1 MTEMETLAS
10 EFQQMKIALQEI
22 GVVGNA
28 YGKTAGV
35 IEKQQGK
42 LSAAFHKTPVVQL
55 AKQFKGI
62 GKQMKIF
69 GKLVAGNTS
78 LSEEEIK
85 EQKKKATS
93 LTKLTIAMANATF
106 FGNLMAEMTANNVA
120 LWRRLT
126 MAMMGIMSIFLLIG
140 FAIAVVSVAFSGA
153 ETPLLDYTEG
163 IPVLDEA
170 LMGLIMALTGEGE
183 GGVAG
188 AINVVALAFVLATAS
203 AVLFGLTVATIV
215 FPLTVSV
222 GVFQLVK
229 SETDSIE
236 IAFAAAAAT
245 ALILAGAIVVVK
257 AAFMGAFAKGVV
269 VSISA
274 MITGALGMALL
285 ATGLIVGGLAML
297 FAFATGEVKGWL
309 GWVVGAI
316 GAFLL
321 GVGVAI
327 VIGFT
332 WPIVAVVAVVAFLVA
347 AIYRYRNE
355 IWDALVWL
363 KDAVLSMLEMFGAL
377 VVGFFGI
384 LWYGFL
390 AGVGLILGTL
400 VALGMAVIGII
411 IFPFVFLIDFWKSM
425 WAGFNKARKSGWS
438 GIVTWLKSLPSTVV
452 TIAINAAK
460 KVFNAVFGVYNK
472 FAAFMTFDIPSWV
485 PLIGGNTFK
494 LPQVPMMAKGGI
506 VNKPTLAM
514 IGEDGPEAVIPLSQR
529 NNPKGI
535 GLGGNSNGPIT
546 ININA
551 SGITDRSDKRALA
564 REIGEAIRE
573 EMNRAG
579 RSHGNR
585 RGAL

>member
-78 LSEEEIK
+78 LSEEEKK

-229 SETDSIE
+229 KETDNTE

-269 VSISA
+269 SIGA
-274 MITGALGMALL
+274 MITGA
-285 ATGLIVGGLAML
+285 IGLA
-297 FAFATGEVKGWL
+297 
-309 GWVVGAI
+309 
-316 GAFLL
+316 
-321 GVGVAI
+321 
-327 VIGFT
+327 
-332 WPIVAVVAVVAFLVA
+332 
-347 AIYRYRNE
+347 
-355 IWDALVWL
+355 
-363 KDAVLSMLEMFGAL
+363 
-377 VVGFFGI
+377 
-384 LWYGFL
+384 
-390 AGVGLILGTL
+390 
-400 VALGMAVIGII
+400 
-411 IFPFVFLIDFWKSM
+411 
-425 WAGFNKARKSGWS
+425 
-438 GIVTWLKSLPSTVV
+438 
-452 TIAINAAK
+452 
-460 KVFNAVFGVYNK
+460 
-472 FAAFMTFDIPSWV
+472 
-485 PLIGGNTFK
+485 
-494 LPQVPMMAKGGI
+494 
-506 VNKPTLAM
+506 
-514 IGEDGPEAVIPLSQR
+514 
-529 NNPKGI
+529 
-535 GLGGNSNGPIT
+535 
-546 ININA
+546 
-551 SGITDRSDKRALA
+551 
-564 REIGEAIRE
+564 
-573 EMNRAG
+573 
-579 RSHGNR
+579 
-585 RGAL
+585 

>member
-1 MTEMETLAS
+1 
-10 EFQQMKIALQEI
+10 
-22 GVVGNA
+22 
-28 YGKTAGV
+28 
-35 IEKQQGK
+35 
-42 LSAAFHKTPVVQL
+42 
-55 AKQFKGI
+55 
-62 GKQMKIF
+62 
-69 GKLVAGNTS
+69 
-78 LSEEEIK
+78 
-85 EQKKKATS
+85 
-93 LTKLTIAMANATF
+93 
-106 FGNLMAEMTANNVA
+106 
-120 LWRRLT
+120 
-126 MAMMGIMSIFLLIG
+126 
-140 FAIAVVSVAFSGA
+140 
-153 ETPLLDYTEG
+153 
-163 IPVLDEA
+163 
-170 LMGLIMALTGEGE
+170 
-183 GGVAG
+183 
-188 AINVVALAFVLATAS
+188 
-203 AVLFGLTVATIV
+203 
-215 FPLTVSV
+215 
-222 GVFQLVK
+222 
-229 SETDSIE
+229 
-236 IAFAAAAAT
+236 
-245 ALILAGAIVVVK
+245 
-257 AAFMGAFAKGVV
+257 
-269 VSISA
+269 
-274 MITGALGMALL
+274 
-285 ATGLIVGGLAML
+285 ML
-297 FAFATGEVKGWL
+297 YAFATGEVKGWL

-332 WPIVAVVAVVAFLVA
+332 WWIVAIVAIVAYLVA
-347 AIYRYRNE
+347 IIYRYRNE

-363 KDAVLSMLEMFGAL
+363 KDAVLSMLEIFVAIII
-377 VVGFFGI
+377 VVFATV
-384 LWYGFL
+384 WYSLL
-390 AGVGLILGTL
+390 AGVALVLGTL
-400 VALGMAVIGII
+400 VAVSMAVIGII

-425 WAGFNKARKSGWS
+425 WAGFNKARKSGWT

-472 FAAFMTFDIPSWV
+472 FAALMTFDIPSWV